1 MQMLLLRSSKCRK
14 DGVMRRV
21 PLVRTR
27 ARKFGPVLEE
37 RILSVK
43 SDVLVSGPNSCGK
56 TRWLTKFHEK
66 SNEVWKQ
73 SQSIYVRSME
83 PLARW
88 CEDPRV
94 ATYVNAKAGGNWDKL
109 KPYERIDALIDWV
122 KDSKAVLVFDDVH
135 KLAGRKLDIA
145 IRMCRAAWRLVIGTF
160 SEQATP
166 ITLRM
171 LIETRDPQ
179 KISLKSEAAYD
190 VTSVFMWMLILSA
203 LIAGWWQLAA
213 IMGGMKVLAGG
224 RRASKQT

>member
-1 MQMLLLRSSKCRK
+1 VQMLLLRAAKCRK

-21 PLVRTR
+21 PMVRTR
-27 ARKFGPVLEE
+27 SRKFGPVLEE

-66 SNEVWKQ
+66 SKEVWKN
-73 SQSIYVRSME
+73 SEAIYVRSLE
-83 PLARW
+83 PLGRWYEDARVMAH
-88 CEDPRV
+88 V
-94 ATYVNAKAGGNWDKL
+94 ASKGKDWQKL
-109 KPYERIDALIDWV
+109 KAFERIDALIDWV
-122 KDSKAVLVFDDVH
+122 RESKAVLVFDDVH

-190 VTSVFMWMLILSA
+190 ATSIFMWLMI
-203 LIAGWWQLAA
+203 LIALASGWWQLAA

-224 RRASKQT
+224 RRAAKQT

>member
-1 MQMLLLRSSKCRK
+1 VQMLLLRAAKCRK
-14 DGVMRRV
+14 NGVLRRV

-27 ARKFGPVLEE
+27 SRKFGPVLDE

-66 SNEVWKQ
+66 AHEVWKDRE
-73 SQSIYVRSME
+73 SIYVRSLE
-83 PLARW
+83 PLGRW
-88 CEDPRV
+88 YEDPRV
-94 ATYVNAKAGGNWDKL
+94 EAFVAAKGDSWAKL
-109 KPYERIDALIDWV
+109 KAFERIDALVEWV
-122 KDSKAVLVFDDVH
+122 RHTKAVLVFDDVH

-171 LIETRDPQ
+171 LIETREPQ
-179 KISLKSEAAYD
+179 KICLKSEAAYD
-190 VTSVFMWMLILSA
+190 MTSIFMWVVL
-203 LIAGWWQLAA
+203 LIALFSGWWQLAA
-213 IMGGMKVLAGG
+213 VLGSLKVLAGG
-224 RRASKQT
+224 RRAAKQT

>member
-14 DGVMRRV
+14 NGVMRRV
-21 PLVRTR
+21 PMVRTR

-43 SDVLVSGPNSCGK
+43 SDVLVTGPNSCGK
-56 TRWLTKFHEK
+56 TLWLTKFHAK
-66 SNEVWKQ
+66 AHEVWKDREA
-73 SQSIYVRSME
+73 IYVRSLE
-83 PLARW
+83 PLGRW
-88 CEDPRV
+88 YEDDRV
-94 ATYVNAKAGGNWDKL
+94 IAHVASKGKSWDKL
-109 KPYERIDALIDWV
+109 KAFERIDALIDWV
-122 KDSKAVLVFDDVH
+122 KESKAVLVFDDVH

-145 IRMCRAAWRLVIGTF
+145 IRLCRAAWRLVIGTF

-190 VTSVFMWMLILSA
+190 ATSIFMWLMI
-203 LIAGWWQLAA
+203 LIALASGWWQLAA
-213 IMGGMKVLAGG
+213 VMGGMKVLAGG
-224 RRASKQT
+224 RRAAKQT